1 LHRPKNEPKNAR
13 LIFLF
18 LKSTDFPRP
27 QRPGRF
33 HYGEM
38 LYGRL
43 PKPGVKTP

>member
-1 LHRPKNEPKNAR
+1 MNKKVFKKSR
-13 LIFLF
+13 LIFMF
-18 LKSTDFPRP
+18 LKSTRFPEP

-43 PKPGVKTP
+43 PSSTLKTP